1 MKKWLIPLT
10 AISVL
15 LTACD
20 DNNSSHSP
28 DSKPASAQSQPS
40 QANELMTVSVIAPWE
55 LNSLSPMQ
63 SGTIFQRMN
72 IAETLVET
80 NLQGELVSRGRA
92 MTMRQFGHSPYV
104 KQRFITVRS

>member
-40 QANELMTVSVIAPWE
+40 QANELMTVSVIAP
-55 LNSLSPMQ
+55 
-63 SGTIFQRMN
+63 R
-72 IAETLVET
+72 
-80 NLQGELVSRGRA
+80 
-92 MTMRQFGHSPYV
+92 
-104 KQRFITVRS
+104 